1 MTYSRPATFDPELY
15 WPEELPEPE
24 PPEPESES
32 LTPENRN
39 PSLS

>member
-1 MTYSRPATFDPELY
+1 MSQAKPTTFDPDFY

-24 PPEPESES
+24 SQEPESES